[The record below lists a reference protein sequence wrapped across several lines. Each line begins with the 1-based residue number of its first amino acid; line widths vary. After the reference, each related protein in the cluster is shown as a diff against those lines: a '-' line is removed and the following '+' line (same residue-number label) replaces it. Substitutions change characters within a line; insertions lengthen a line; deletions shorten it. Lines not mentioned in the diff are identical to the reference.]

1 MQTTTATR
9 NPAKS
14 VIERRCRSLEAL
26 EALGT
31 LELLEPLE
39 GGLAAGRSL
48 KGNGG
53 STLSII
59 RHRRPILADYFT
71 STPTLK
77 NRSLAFVGECQE
89 EGTSEGVP

>member
-14 VIERRCRSLEAL
+14 VIEHRCRSLEAL

-31 LELLEPLE
+31 LEHLE